1 MRRILEEVIEEID
14 GGRLRPR
21 VPPRLR
27 TRIGGTVV
35 AVALGL
41 GAAAC
46 DGRVVGTVTDAGG
59 PPDVAHLDPPD
70 VAHLDPPDV
79 AHLDPP
85 DVAHLDPPDAEV
97 LADAAIDSGP
107 LTTYGFP
114 WLDPSDAG
122 AQPEEDADQD

>member
-70 VAHLDPPDV
+70 VAHLDPPD
-79 AHLDPP
+79 
-85 DVAHLDPPDAEV
+85 AEV